1 MTVSDLTP
9 LMAMAQTAL
18 YAEPN
23 RHAHYLECTWPVEQP
38 VLGMIE
44 ALKQA
49 LQPCAG
55 VHIALAFSLTTWQR
69 LNANWQPASL
79 REFVTLQG
87 TNGATMPS
95 TQADVW
101 FWLHGDDRGDVMAGV
116 LQVHHAIR
124 DVLRTQREVSGF
136 KNREARDLTGF
147 VDGTANPK
155 LDKRGDAAQIPCG
168 QEGAGGSYVLTQQ
181 WRHRLSAFQQLTD
194 DEQAQ
199 VIGRTKQDNIELTG
213 DAMPPTSHVSRTD
226 VNVDGVAQKIWRR
239 STPYGGAE
247 DHGLYFI
254 GFACELNR
262 LDIQLQRMLG
272 NTDDGYRDHLMQYS
286 QAISGAYWFMPAQV
300 DLNAILSQS
309 FV

>member
-1 MTVSDLTP
+1 MTSSDVSP
-9 LMAMAQTAL
+9 LMAMAQSAL

-23 RHAHYLECTWPVEQP
+23 RHAHYLECSWPAEQS
-38 VLGMIE
+38 VMALIE
-44 ALKQA
+44 ALNQA

-55 VHIALAFSLTTWQR
+55 VHIAVAFSRSAWQR
-69 LNANWQPASL
+69 LNPDWQPASL
-79 REFVTLQG
+79 REFVTLHG
-87 TNGATMPS
+87 TNGETMPG
-95 TQADVW
+95 TQTDVW
-101 FWLHGDDRGDVMAGV
+101 FWLHGDDRGDLMNGI
-116 LQVHHAIR
+116 LQVHQAIR
-124 DVLRTQREVSGF
+124 GVLFTERETSGF

-155 LDKRGDAAQIPCG
+155 LDKRGDAAQIPLG

-181 WRHRLSAFQQLTD
+181 WRHRLSAFAQLTD

-199 VIGRTKQDNIELTG
+199 VIGRTKQDNIELEG

-226 VNVDGVAQKIWRR
+226 VKLDGVAQKIWRR

-272 NTDDGYRDHLMQYS
+272 NTDDGYSDHLMRYS
-286 QAISGAYWFMPAQV
+286 QAVSGGYWFMPAQA
-300 DLNAILSQS
+300 DLNAILNS
-309 FV
+309 